1 MFSPLELVVEQPINI
16 GCYQMKSGEQVVQL
30 TSIQECLVHCKTNQ
44 MRFAMMMNG
53 IQCSCIPQIDHDHF
67 TELPSGKCSM
77 PCSDYPSLT
86 CGGIDSVSLYTAGLF
101 VLCTH
106 ILQNQSNQIAK
117 FFKLV

>member
-16 GCYQMKSGEQVVQL
+16 GCYQMKSGEQEVQL

-77 PCSDYPSLT
+77 PCSDYPSLM

-101 VLCTH
+101 VLCAH
-106 ILQNQSNQIAK
+106 ILQNQSNLKAK